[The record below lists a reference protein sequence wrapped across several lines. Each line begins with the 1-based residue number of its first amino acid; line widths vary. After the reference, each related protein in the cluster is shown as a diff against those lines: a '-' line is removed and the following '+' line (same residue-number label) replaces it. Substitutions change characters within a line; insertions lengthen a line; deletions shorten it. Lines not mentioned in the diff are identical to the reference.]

1 MSLFVNFCAC
11 YIYFFPA
18 DIDDAQILPRPPR
31 VRHFSQSEDAPSEVF
46 GALNEEQPL
55 PRSSSTSDI
64 LEPFAVERAK
74 GAVPVIDSSSH
85 HAPSLQSSTE
95 TSSMHRSTESH
106 ITDTNSRESSLEVG
120 DSIYDH
126 LCHLIGPVEFA
137 NTAFEQSQYVDLEGE
152 DDLLSS
158 LREYLIK
165 EKEELCGNVEIDKCE
180 ASAHEVDTSVSR
192 NDRLPLD
199 GLEKRDQT
207 GQCTTSIT
215 VTERANNTEL
225 HLEQNP
231 SGFISNI
238 APTQV
243 DFFTRNQVLNK
254 ARQLDIDKQYESVF
268 DHGSSSPSS
277 KEGKRC
283 LYRQAATEADVDLVV
298 EAAVTEKHKS
308 ALFNEK
314 VTNSRIVHAKKI
326 LPTPQVDPQMPHI
339 TGTSKLAPTKR
350 SISETVT
357 HRAKIMK
364 ITAKKRNSVHV
375 TFRPSTESVQFYN
388 PLENKEAA
396 WKARL
401 RKLGGFS
408 SSSSGSSSNSTSA
421 SSSSSAAAELV
432 RPGIYRHLDA
442 ISAASAGSKQ
452 VKEPTET
459 QAAVLQKEGLAVSQF
474 QYRSAFRA
482 SGQESA
488 QQQGSLGGVYKTV
501 VHALSKPKANVSPQR
516 QNRMPAEAP
525 LRDLYSHVMGYFGR
539 KAAGEH

>member
-1 MSLFVNFCAC
+1 M
-11 YIYFFPA
+11 
-18 DIDDAQILPRPPR
+18 
-31 VRHFSQSEDAPSEVF
+31 F
-46 GALNEEQPL
+46 GALNEDQPL

-137 NTAFEQSQYVDLEGE
+137 NRAFEQSQYVDLEGE

-158 LREYLIK
+158 LRQYLK
-165 EKEELCGNVEIDKCE
+165 EKEELCGNFEIDKCE
-180 ASAHEVDTSVSR
+180 ASAHEVDTSVNSNYR
-192 NDRLPLD
+192 FPLD
-199 GLEKRDQT
+199 GLENRDKT
-207 GQCTTSIT
+207 SQCTNSTT
-215 VTERANNTEL
+215 VTERADNTEL
-225 HLEQNP
+225 HLEQNQ

-243 DFFTRNQVLNK
+243 DVFTRNEALDK
-254 ARQLDIDKQYESVF
+254 ARQLNVDKQYESLF
-268 DHGSSSPSS
+268 IHGSSSPSS
-277 KEGKRC
+277 KEGKRH
-283 LYRQAATEADVDLVV
+283 LYRQAATETDVDSDV
-298 EAAVTEKHKS
+298 EAAVAEKHKNS
-308 ALFNEK
+308 QFNEK
-314 VTNSRIVHAKKI
+314 VTNSRVTQAKKI
-326 LPTPQVDPQMPHI
+326 LPKAQVNPQMPHI
-339 TGTSKLAPTKR
+339 TGTSKLSPTKR

-364 ITAKKRNSVHV
+364 ITTKKRNSVHV
-375 TFRPSTESVQFYN
+375 TFKPSTESVQFYN
-388 PLENKEAA
+388 PLESKEAA

-408 SSSSGSSSNSTSA
+408 SSGSGGNNSSTSA
-421 SSSSSAAAELV
+421 SSSPPPVTELV
-432 RPGIYRHLDA
+432 RPGTYRPLEA
-442 ISAASAGSKQ
+442 SSAAPTGSKQ
-452 VKEPTET
+452 IKESTDT
-459 QAAVLQKEGLAVSQF
+459 QAAMCQKDGITVNQLHN
-474 QYRSAFRA
+474 RNAFRA

>member
-1 MSLFVNFCAC
+1 MSLYVNFCAC
-11 YIYFFPA
+11 YIYFFPT

-85 HAPSLQSSTE
+85 HAPSLQNSTE

-137 NTAFEQSQYVDLEGE
+137 NTAFEQNQYVDLEGE

-165 EKEELCGNVEIDKCE
+165 EKEELCGNFEIDKSE

-199 GLEKRDQT
+199 GLENRDQT
-207 GQCTTSIT
+207 AQCTTSNT
-215 VTERANNTEL
+215 VAERANNTEL
-225 HLEQNP
+225 QLEQNP

-243 DFFTRNQVLNK
+243 DFFTRNQALNK

-268 DHGSSSPSS
+268 DRGSSSPSS
-277 KEGKRC
+277 KEGKRY
-283 LYRQAATEADVDLVV
+283 LYRQAATETDVDLVV
-298 EAAVTEKHKS
+298 EAPVAEKHKS
-308 ALFNEK
+308 AQCNEK

-326 LPTPQVDPQMPHI
+326 LTKELPHI
-339 TGTSKLAPTKR
+339 TGTSKLAPAKR

-364 ITAKKRNSVHV
+364 ITTKKRNSVHV

-408 SSSSGSSSNSTSA
+408 SSSSGSSNSSTSA
-421 SSSSSAAAELV
+421 SSSSSAATELV

-442 ISAASAGSKQ
+442 VSTASAGSKQ
-452 VKEPTET
+452 VKESAET

-474 QYRSAFRA
+474 QCRSAFRA
-482 SGQESA
+482 PGQESA

>member
-1 MSLFVNFCAC
+1 MLSLDVNFSAC
-11 YIYFFPA
+11 YIYFFPT

-137 NTAFEQSQYVDLEGE
+137 NTAFEQSEYVDLEGE

-158 LREYLIK
+158 LREYLK
-165 EKEELCGNVEIDKCE
+165 EKEELCGNFEIDKCE
-180 ASAHEVDTSVSR
+180 ASAHEVDTPVNK

-199 GLEKRDQT
+199 GLENRDQT
-207 GQCTTSIT
+207 GQCTNSIT
-215 VTERANNTEL
+215 VTERADNTEL
-225 HLEQNP
+225 HLEQNQ

-243 DFFTRNQVLNK
+243 DILTRNQALDK
-254 ARQLDIDKQYESVF
+254 ARQLSIDKQCEGVF
-268 DHGSSSPSS
+268 DRGSSSPSS
-277 KEGKRC
+277 KGKRY

-298 EAAVTEKHKS
+298 ETAVAEKHKN
-308 ALFNEK
+308 AQFNER
-314 VTNSRIVHAKKI
+314 VTNSHVMHAKKI
-326 LPTPQVDPQMPHI
+326 LPKAQVNPQMPHI
-339 TGTSKLAPTKR
+339 TGTSKPSPTKR
-350 SISETVT
+350 SLSETVT

-364 ITAKKRNSVHV
+364 ITTRKRNSVHV

-388 PLENKEAA
+388 PLESKEAA

-401 RKLGGFS
+401 RKLSGFS
-408 SSSSGSSSNSTSA
+408 SSSSGSSNSSTSA
-421 SSSSSAAAELV
+421 STSSSAVTELV
-432 RPGIYRHLDA
+432 RPGMYRPLDA
-442 ISAASAGSKQ
+442 INAASAGSKQ
-452 VKEPTET
+452 SKESTET
-459 QAAVLQKEGLAVSQF
+459 QASMLQKEGIAVNQF
-474 QYRSAFRA
+474 HNRSAFRA
-482 SGQESA
+482 PGQESA